1 MNIEFHKSLGGVSY
15 IDKIAAEKGDRAIL
29 LLLIKELIVDTEM
42 TLEVSDVKKL
52 KGFKEKVYEIRKK
65 DYRIFYI
72 IKDDIMVI
80 LDIIKKKKN
89 NTEKRYIDTLKKRI
103 KTL

>member
-1 MNIEFHKSLGGVSY
+1 MKICLHKSLGGVSY
-15 IDKIAAEKGDRAIL
+15 INKIAEEKADRVIL
-29 LLLIKELIVDTEM
+29 FHLIKELMVDTEM

-52 KGFKEKVYEIRKK
+52 KGFKEKVYEVRKK

-72 IKDDIMVI
+72 IKDDIMYI
-80 LDIIKKKKN
+80 LDIVKKKKN

>member
-15 IDKIAAEKGDRAIL
+15 IDKIATEKGDRAIL

-72 IKDDIMVI
+72 IKGDIMVI

-89 NTEKRYIDTLKKRI
+89 NTEKRYIDTLRKRI